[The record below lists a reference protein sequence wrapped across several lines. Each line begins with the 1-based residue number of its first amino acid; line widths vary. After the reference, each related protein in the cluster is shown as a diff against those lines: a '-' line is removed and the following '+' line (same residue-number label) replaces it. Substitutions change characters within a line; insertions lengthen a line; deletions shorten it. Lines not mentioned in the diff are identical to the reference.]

1 MKRMFAYVAAMGIAG
16 MMALSA
22 AGADAYI
29 ESSGAQ
35 AIDTGYYPN
44 PNTKVVI
51 DFQFTQLKQ
60 QKRIFGTEVQ
70 KVNNTFD
77 ANYLTL
83 SSYNSGSKDGE
94 GNLSWGFQDGEGN
107 WSSSGT
113 TVQMSRT
120 LFVLDGYNDYYVTVT
135 NNWTGD
141 KYWTRDYASIN
152 AVLAKLD
159 ASRWTRTRT
168 KTAIYPLALFAS
180 RTGPSRYSNN
190 SWIRLYSFQIWE
202 SGRLIHYYLPWKS
215 GDDIGLKDIMT
226 GETFTSATATPF
238 TCGGDITDDPQGDPL
253 ILASARIIEQAA
265 DPALREGAR
274 SPSPR
279 SAAKGTC
286 S

>member
-1 MKRMFAYVAAMGIAG
+1 MKKCFMFATAVCIAG
-16 MMALSA
+16 GMALSA
-22 AGADAYI
+22 FGADAYI

-83 SSYNSGSKDGE
+83 SSYNSGSVDGA

-141 KYWTRDYASIN
+141 KYW
-152 AVLAKLD
+152 K
-159 ASRWTRTRT
+159 
-168 KTAIYPLALFAS
+168 
-180 RTGPSRYSNN
+180 
-190 SWIRLYSFQIWE
+190 
-202 SGRLIHYYLPWKS
+202 
-215 GDDIGLKDIMT
+215 
-226 GETFTSATATPF
+226 
-238 TCGGDITDDPQGDPL
+238 
-253 ILASARIIEQAA
+253 
-265 DPALREGAR
+265 
-274 SPSPR
+274 
-279 SAAKGTC
+279 
-286 S
+286 

>member
-1 MKRMFAYVAAMGIAG
+1 MKRLFAYAAAVCIAG
-16 MMALSA
+16 GMALSSF
-22 AGADAYI
+22 GADAYI

-70 KVNNTFD
+70 KVNGTFD

-83 SSYNSGSKDGE
+83 SAYNSGSVDGA

-168 KTAIYPLALFAS
+168 KTAIYPLARDRQDIRIIAGSGSTRSKSGSRGGSSTTTSRGRAAMTSAS
-180 RTGPSRYSNN
+180 RTS
-190 SWIRLYSFQIWE
+190 
-202 SGRLIHYYLPWKS
+202 
-215 GDDIGLKDIMT
+215 
-226 GETFTSATATPF
+226 
-238 TCGGDITDDPQGDPL
+238 
-253 ILASARIIEQAA
+253 
-265 DPALREGAR
+265 
-274 SPSPR
+274 
-279 SAAKGTC
+279 
-286 S
+286 